1 MAFVAYR
8 PAVSAYFFDDDFQW
22 LVGTWAFSPS
32 QLVDIAHMRH
42 FYRPVIDLYF
52 AIGTPLFRGS
62 PTAFHIANITLHA
75 VNALVLLALARAISG
90 RLDFAFLTALFFVV
104 QPGDVDAVAW
114 VSALAEPVS
123 ALFGCLALLWF
134 VHFRRTN
141 RAVLHA
147 LSTTAFALAL
157 LTHESS
163 VVFTA
168 LMVLADWA
176 FCDGFAGS
184 KRRGVLRRYF
194 PYAVVA
200 AVYLAIDLSINSRN
214 YVVTQGHYAIG
225 WHVFRNAGNY
235 LSALYVGRGNVWNY
249 ALIAIGVVALFVK
262 GSRRVVFATAWMILA
277 LLPFLFFT
285 WSNTSRYLYLP
296 AMGFGM
302 LVSDAVLQLD
312 AFLASR
318 VGVTARHAIVTL
330 LGVAIAGRF
339 TVFAV
344 RNVNWFAQRSEGYR
358 RYLTTFRQIHGNL
371 PTSARVP
378 PHPQLPGPETNE
390 FLPAVVRWEYHDPT
404 IELIPEKPR
413 P

>member
-22 LVGTWAFSPS
+22 LVGTWAFSPW
-32 QLVDIAHMRH
+32 QLVDVAHLRH

-62 PTAFHIANITLHA
+62 PAAFHIANIALHA

-90 RLDFAFLTALFFVV
+90 RLDLAFLTALFFVV
-104 QPGDVDAVAW
+104 QPGDTDAVAW

-123 ALFGCLALLWF
+123 AFFGCLALLGF

-141 RAVLHA
+141 RAVFHA
-147 LSTTAFALAL
+147 LSATALVLAL

-176 FCDGFAGS
+176 FFDGLAGGR
-184 KRRGVLRRYF
+184 RRGAVRRYL
-194 PYAVVA
+194 PYAVMT
-200 AVYLAIDLSINSRN
+200 AVYLAIDLSINRRN

-225 WHVFRNAGNY
+225 WHVFTNAGNY
-235 LSALYVGRGNVWNY
+235 LSALYVGRGNLWNY
-249 ALIAIGVVALFVK
+249 ALIAIGVAALFVK
-262 GSRRVVFATAWMILA
+262 GSRRAVFATAWMILA
-277 LLPFLFFT
+277 LMPFLFFT

-296 AMGFGM
+296 AMGFAM
-302 LVSDAVLQLD
+302 LVADAVLQLD
-312 AFLASR
+312 VFLASR
-318 VGVTARHAIVTL
+318 VGVTARRAIVTL
-330 LGVAIAGRF
+330 LVVAIAGRF
-339 TVFAV
+339 TAFAI

-358 RYLTTFRQIHGNL
+358 RYLTEFRHIHGDL
-371 PTSARVP
+371 PTNARVP
-378 PHPQLPGPETNE
+378 ADPRLAGPDTNQ
-390 FLPAVVRWEYHDPT
+390 FLAAAVRWEYRDPT
-404 IELIPEKPR
+404 IELISEEPR
-413 P
+413 R